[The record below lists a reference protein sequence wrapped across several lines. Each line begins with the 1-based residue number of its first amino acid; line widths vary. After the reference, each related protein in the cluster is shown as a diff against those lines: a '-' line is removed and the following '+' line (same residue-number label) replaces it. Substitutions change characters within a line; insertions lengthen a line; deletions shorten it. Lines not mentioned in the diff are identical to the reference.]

1 MNAEQAIK
9 DAAGK
14 FDTPALAIL
23 ARCEQSGVQL
33 RVEGGEHLK
42 AKGNRETIA
51 AWQAMIQRHKPE
63 VIAALTGAESGAD
76 FMDTLAADSEE
87 LTACII
93 ELCQLAGYADDAR
106 ERMLAARRSLY
117 PFQIAIECAYFR
129 WQVVR
134 ARAGA
139 YWGKD
144 EMFPFRTGAL

>member
-1 MNAEQAIK
+1 MNAVQVIEY
-9 DAAGK
+9 AAEK

-33 RVEGGEHLK
+33 RVEGERLK

-63 VIAALTGAESGAD
+63 VIAALTGAKSEAD
-76 FMDTLAADSEE
+76 FVDTLAADSEE

-93 ELCQLAGYADDAR
+93 ELCQLAGYADDVR
-106 ERMLAARRSLY
+106 ERMLEARRNLY
-117 PFQIAIECAYFR
+117 PFQIATECAYFR
-129 WQVVR
+129 WHVIR

-139 YWGKD
+139 YWHSDVLRAG
-144 EMFPFRTGAL
+144 T